1 VYAPHLRV
9 PALALAVGRT
19 KGRFLD
25 ITPETNAGDPRRDR
39 VKVPWDN

>member
-9 PALALAVGRT
+9 PALALAAGRA
-19 KGRFLD
+19 KGRFVD